1 MSKVSKILLVLLCFS
16 MVIFPS
22 PRENVIAQTNNE
34 NSRGLI
40 ISPPIQEIEVTPGKN
55 YTIDFDVENDTTIE
69 NLETNLSIET
79 FKEGELKGSANVV
92 PFEKDRDY
100 SVWLNIPPVLQ
111 LKKGVNQKVSYSINI
126 PENTDAGAY
135 FFAIVYAPKNS
146 SEEDNS
152 SKIKLQSRIA
162 SLLFVNVK
170 GDTKKEPILEKVSVK
185 PTFIDVFFDKIDI
198 SYDVKVK
205 GSSFYRPVGNTFLI
219 DEKSDTIT
227 TISSIVSENLILP
240 NGSKTYTGCLNKNV
254 SLSKCNDT
262 SAIDLPI
269 VGKRDFEIRLDYN
282 DGLGSPQSVTTSRN
296 IIFFPYKTV
305 LILFLFILLVFGSI
319 RILKLLKHRKKE
331 YANK

>member
-146 SEEDNS
+146 SAEDNS

-185 PTFIDVFFDKIDI
+185 PAFIDVFFDKIDI

-219 DEKSDTIT
+219 DEKSDTINT
-227 TISSIVSENLILP
+227 VSSIVSENIILP
-240 NGSKTYTGCLNKNV
+240 NGSRNYTDC
-254 SLSKCNDT
+254 LSKPYSLAACVDKST
-262 SAIDLPI
+262 TDIPFI
-269 VGKRDFEIRLDYN
+269 GKRNFEIRLDYN
-282 DGLGSPQSVTTSRN
+282 DGVGNPQSVTTSRN
-296 IIFFPYKTV
+296 IIFFPYKTIV
-305 LILFLFILLVFGSI
+305 LLLAFG
-319 RILKLLKHRKKE
+319 LLTFGIVKIIHNRKKKYE
-331 YANK
+331 QK